1 MKEFKRGGR
10 RSSQTR
16 GVVRRF
22 GSARVA
28 SGLRAAA
35 RALLLFSFTFGT
47 LVSSAFNTARA
58 QTTTTPNS
66 TEQDQRGIGLKP
78 EQQQKPATPEEA
90 KARGARPEL
99 VLQTGYAVMP
109 ATGLRFSPDGRLL
122 ATYSGMFSG
131 QVKLWE
137 VATGRELRTLAADA
151 GGSGFGLGGVR
162 SVAFS
167 RDGRLFAAGS
177 DDGSTKVWE
186 VSTGRELYKLGGDNR
201 GTGDAAIYSVA
212 FGADDRML
220 VTLGGIPTKAGF
232 WDLTTGQLARETEGV
247 WMPAGALYGWG
258 GLALTPD
265 GSQVL
270 LTEGDAN
277 AGPSIKL
284 VEVATGRET
293 RSVEVPHWDIHT
305 SALASLAFTPDGRLL
320 ATAWDVVKDAGG
332 AGAMHYRVKLYD
344 LTAQKEYPLFDLP
357 QFTTTSMSFSPDGRL
372 LAATV
377 GRKVRLWDTTAA
389 NEVRAIDAPSLPSS
403 LLPQSSLSAVAFSPD
418 SRLLATC
425 GYGTPLTV
433 WEAATGREVRA
444 LTNHVN
450 YTYEAAFSADGT
462 RLLTGGKTVWDV
474 ATGRGLRASAV
485 DAPAALAQLS
495 RDGRLIAERA
505 LTGSNSVTLYDAQT
519 HKLLHTLDPGAQ
531 ADVNQVVFSP
541 DGRLVATSYRLS
553 QEQMMARSKEMT
565 QKALAASKV
574 DVKEQMKEMTKNE
587 EEASK
592 QAKEEAK
599 QAKNNPHAYN
609 DAFQRIM
616 AQMQA
621 QQGAEREKRLA
632 PTAGLDG
639 LVKIWDTATGK
650 EVRTLAVPSA
660 SPLAASVDH
669 IAFSGDGR
677 TLAASTILSDSV
689 KLFDVTTG
697 QQVGELSL
705 TPAQVAQGMLG
716 GMTRIG
722 GAGDERVTS
731 IAFSGDGRLVA
742 VADTKKENS
751 FDYSALIA
759 AARAQG
765 RKMPKFDPQQVAKQ
779 ITEGMHSVS
788 TVKIF
793 NAQGGQEA
801 LSVNAGANEV
811 RALAFSADSRLLAT
825 ALADSTIKI
834 WDAASGKELLNIAGE
849 AENINSLAFSPDGRL
864 LASTSNEGSTALW
877 DAKTGERL
885 ATLISTGDGGDW
897 LVVTPDGLFDGSPSA
912 WNQILWRFS
921 QNTFDVSPVET
932 FFNEFFYPGL
942 LSDIANGKRPKA
954 PRDIALIDRR
964 QPTLA
969 LTTSAPQSGAVAS
982 RNLSV
987 SLQVK
992 DAPAGARDVRL
1003 FRNGSLVR
1011 VWRGDVLKG
1020 QPSATLEATVP
1031 LVAGENKLT
1040 AYAFNH
1046 DNVKSSDAT
1055 LDITGADSLKRAGTA
1070 YVVAVG
1076 VNQYEN
1082 AQYNLKYAE
1091 ADAQDF
1097 AEQVSRQQ
1105 SQLGKYARV
1114 VVVPLVDA
1122 DATKANILAALQL
1135 LAGKLTSPPA
1145 SAPKSLA
1152 ELKPAQPED
1161 TVVVYFAGHG
1171 TAHGKSFYLI
1181 PHDLGYTGPR
1191 DDLDATGLQT
1201 ILSHS
1206 VSDEELQSAVED
1218 LDAGQLL
1225 FVIDACNSG
1234 QALEADEKRRG
1245 PMNSKGLAQLAYE
1258 KGMYVLTA
1266 AQSYQAALEAAQLGH
1281 GLLTYALV
1289 DEGLKQMAADEEP
1302 KDGVLQAREWLD
1314 YATERVPQMQLE
1326 KMRQARALNLSLA
1339 FAQGAESAG
1348 PESQSLQ
1355 RPRAFYRRELEDN
1368 PLVLAR
1374 EPKAE
1379 SSKQKAEGSQQ

>member
-1 MKEFKRGGR
+1 MKEFKRGAR
-10 RSSQTR
+10 RASQLR
-16 GVVRRF
+16 
-22 GSARVA
+22 
-28 SGLRAAA
+28 RAARLRLA
-35 RALLLFSFTFGT
+35 ASLLLLFSF
-47 LVSSAFNTARA
+47 AFDAARA
-58 QTTTTPNS
+58 QTTATPPAS
-66 TEQDQRGIGLKP
+66 AGQDQRGIGLKP
-78 EQQQKPATPEEA
+78 DQQQKPATPEEA

-212 FGADDRML
+212 FGADDRVL
-220 VTLGGIPTKAGF
+220 VTLGGIPTKASF

-270 LTEGDAN
+270 LTEGDARV
-277 AGPSIKL
+277 GPSIRF

-305 SALASLAFTPDGRLL
+305 NSLASFAFTPDGRLL
-320 ATAWDVVKDAGG
+320 ATAWDMIKDAG
-332 AGAMHYRVKLYD
+332 GAMHYRVKLYD

-357 QFTTTSMSFSPDGRL
+357 QYTTTSMSFSPDGRL

-377 GRKVRLWDTTAA
+377 GKKVRLWDTTTVA
-389 NEVRAIDAPSLPSS
+389 EVRAIDAPSLPSS

-425 GYGTPLTV
+425 GYGTQLTV
-433 WEAATGREVRA
+433 WEAATGRAVRA

-485 DAPAALAQLS
+485 DSPAALAQFS

-505 LTGSNSVTLYDAQT
+505 LTGSNSVALYDART

-621 QQGAEREKRLA
+621 QQEVEREKRLA

-639 LVKIWDTATGK
+639 LVKIWDTTTGK
-650 EVRTLAVPSA
+650 EVRTLAVPAA

-705 TPAQVAQGMLG
+705 TPAPVAQSPFG
-716 GMTRIG
+716 GMSAGVGNERI
-722 GAGDERVTS
+722 TS

-742 VADTKKENS
+742 VADVKKENS

-765 RKMPKFDPQQVAKQ
+765 RKMPKFDPQQVSKQ
-779 ITEGMHSVS
+779 IMEGLHAVAA
-788 TVKIF
+788 VRIF
-793 NAQGGQEA
+793 NAAGGQQA
-801 LSVNAGANEV
+801 LSLNAGTNEV
-811 RALAFSADSRLLAT
+811 RALTFSADSHLLAT
-825 ALADSTIKI
+825 ALADSTIKL
-834 WDAASGKELLNIAGE
+834 WDAASGKELLIITGE
-849 AENINSLAFSPDGRL
+849 GENINSLAFSPDGRL

-942 LSDIANGKRPKA
+942 LSDIVSGKRPKA

-964 QPTLA
+964 QPSLA
-969 LTTSAPQSGAVAS
+969 LTTSAPQSGAVTS

-1031 LVAGENKLT
+1031 LVAGENRLT

-1055 LDITGADSLKRAGTA
+1055 LLVTGADSLKRAGTA
-1070 YVVAVG
+1070 YVLAVG

-1082 AQYNLKYAE
+1082 AQYNLRYAA

-1105 SQLGKYARV
+1105 AQLGKYARV
-1114 VVVPLVDA
+1114 VVVPLMDA
-1122 DATKANILAALQL
+1122 DATKANILAALKL
-1135 LAGKLTSPPA
+1135 LAGSLTSPPA
-1145 SAPKSLA
+1145 AAPKSLA

-1191 DDLDATGLQT
+1191 DALDADGLQT

-1326 KMRQARALNLSLA
+1326 KMKQARALNLSLA
-1339 FAQGAESAG
+1339 FAEGAEAAG
-1348 PESQSLQ
+1348 PESRSLQ

-1379 SSKQKAEGSQQ
+1379 GSKQKAEGGQQ